1 VLHST
6 GQITGAGPV
15 CVWAKEPAVEE
26 AEMRDE
32 LEGMVAGPGMVAS
45 KSMGA
50 QLPPESRGR
59 AV

>member
-1 VLHST
+1 
-6 GQITGAGPV
+6 
-15 CVWAKEPAVEE
+15 
-26 AEMRDE
+26 MRDE

-50 QLPPESRGR
+50 QLPPESRCR